1 MAIGLGSARSALEF
15 ARRGYFND
23 MDSVMDMGAI
33 ELHVKKNDFLNITQ
47 SYGYKPDLKD
57 FPFIDNWPNNSLNS
71 ESSKPFWR
79 MLGFKKTDCLDII
92 DRYGAKYVNL
102 NEPLKDQS
110 LFNAY
115 DLVTDFGNN
124 EHPFNTAE
132 AYRTMHRICKK
143 DGLMWTCQ
151 KLYGNNGFYNYDVSF
166 FESIA
171 AANKYVIVNSY
182 LTCWTDKDQ
191 DCLRLPLSQSL
202 IDCLDL
208 NKASIGIS
216 YLFRKTS
223 DNDFLFPIQ
232 HHIKSGNDWKNGDT
246 YFVPVMMPETTHLG
260 VTPSRVYIP
269 TEISN
274 HQALKKLIGTIRK
287 KLFKR

>member
-1 MAIGLGSARSALEF
+1 MSLSLGFAKSALEF
-15 ARRGYFND
+15 ARRGYFNN

-33 ELHVKKNDFLNITQ
+33 ELHVKKKDFLKITK
-47 SYGYKPDLKD
+47 SYGYEVDLKD
-57 FPFIDNWPNNSLNS
+57 FPLIDNYPDNPLNS
-71 ESSKPFWR
+71 ESSKPFWK
-79 MLGFKKTDCLDII
+79 MLGFNKTDCIDII
-92 DRYGAKYVNL
+92 ERYDAKFVNL
-102 NEPLKDQS
+102 NEPLKDKS

-132 AYRTMHRICKK
+132 AYRTMHRMCKK

-171 AANKYVIVNSY
+171 AANQYVILNAY
-182 LTCWTDKDQ
+182 LTCWINKGKVDQ
-191 DCLRLPLSQSL
+191 DCLRLPLSLSL

-208 NKASIGIS
+208 KKVSIGIS

-223 DNDFLFPIQ
+223 ENDFSFPVQ
-232 HHIKSGNDWKNGDT
+232 HQIKYGNDWKNGDT
-246 YFVPVMMPETTHLG
+246 FFLPVMMPETTPLG
-260 VTPSRVYIP
+260 ITPSRAYIP

-274 HQALKKLIGTIRK
+274 HQALKN
-287 KLFKR
+287 F